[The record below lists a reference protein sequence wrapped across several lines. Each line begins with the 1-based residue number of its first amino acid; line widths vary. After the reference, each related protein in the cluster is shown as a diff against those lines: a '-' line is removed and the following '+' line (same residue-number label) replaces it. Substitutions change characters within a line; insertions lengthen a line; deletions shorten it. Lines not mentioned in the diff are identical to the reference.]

1 MLDTSASNMTVSP
14 YSYPHITSMQW
25 EFDGDPCQRAWVEV
39 DLHALVHNV
48 EEIKSLLSPQTALMA
63 VVKADAYGHGARIVS
78 LKVLEAG
85 ASWLG
90 VATVPEG
97 IELRQAGIDVPI
109 LVLGAV
115 NSPEEITA
123 IAHWKLQPTICSP
136 QQALIFS
143 QTLGNLDQKLPVH
156 VKLDTGMSRLGTFWQ
171 DATEFIELVQGLSNL
186 EIASIY
192 SHLATADDSDPSFMK
207 QQYERFQ
214 SAIAQIKATGI
225 NLPRLHLANSAA
237 TLSDQALHYD
247 MVRVGLALYGLYPA
261 DHLQQVIN
269 LKPVLQV
276 KARVTQVK
284 TISPGTGV
292 SYGYKF
298 VASKETQIAVVGIGY
313 ADGVPRSLSN
323 KMKVLIRGQLIPQIG
338 TITMDQLMLDVSS
351 IPDLQVGEIVTL
363 LGEEGNLKIQADD
376 WASAL
381 GTISWEIL
389 CGFKHRLPR
398 VAVG

>member
-1 MLDTSASNMTVSP
+1 MLDTSASSMTASP
-14 YSYPHITSMQW
+14 CSYPHISSMQW
-25 EFDGDPCQRAWVEV
+25 EFDGDPCQRAWVEI
-39 DLHALVHNV
+39 DLKALVHNV
-48 EEIKSLLSPQTALMA
+48 AQIKSLLSPQTALMA

-78 LKVLEAG
+78 EKVLEAG

-115 NSPEEITA
+115 NSPEEISA

-136 QQALIFS
+136 QQAKIFS
-143 QTLGNLDQKLPVH
+143 ETLENLEQKLPVH

-171 DATEFIELVQGLSNL
+171 DATEFIELVQKLSNL

-192 SHLATADDSDPSFMK
+192 SHLATADDVDPTFMK
-207 QQYERFQ
+207 QQHQRFQ
-214 SAIAQIKATGI
+214 SAIASLKATGI
-225 NLPRLHLANSAA
+225 IPRLHLANSAA
-237 TLSDQALHYD
+237 TLSDRALHYD
-247 MVRVGLALYGLYPA
+247 MVRVGLSLYGLYPA
-261 DHLQQVIN
+261 EHLKQVIN
-269 LKPVLQV
+269 LKPVLSV

-323 KMKVLIRGQLIPQIG
+323 KMKVLIRGQIVPQIG

-351 IPDLQVGEIVTL
+351 IPDLQVGEVVTL
-363 LGEEGNLKIQADD
+363 LGEEGNIKIQADD

>member
-1 MLDTSASNMTVSP
+1 
-14 YSYPHITSMQW
+14 
-25 EFDGDPCQRAWVEV
+25 
-39 DLHALVHNV
+39 
-48 EEIKSLLSPQTALMA
+48 
-63 VVKADAYGHGARIVS
+63 ADAYGHGARIVS
-78 LKVLEAG
+78 QKVLEAG

-115 NSPEEITA
+115 NSPEEIQA
-123 IAHWKLQPTICSP
+123 IADWKLQPTICSS
-136 QQALIFS
+136 QQALTFS
-143 QTLGNLDQKLPVH
+143 KTLGNLEQKLPVH

-171 DATEFIELVQGLSNL
+171 DATEFIELVQKLSNL

-192 SHLATADDSDPSFMK
+192 SHLATADDVDSTFMK
-207 QQYERFQ
+207 QQHERFQ
-214 SAIAQIKATGI
+214 SAIASLKATGI

-261 DHLQQVIN
+261 NHLQQVIN

-298 VASKETQIAVVGIGY
+298 IASKETLIAVVGIGY

-323 KMKVLIRGQLIPQIG
+323 KMKVLIRGQLVPQIG

-351 IPDLQVGEIVTL
+351 IPDLQVGEVVTL
-363 LGEEGNLKIQADD
+363 LGEEGNIKIQADD
-376 WASAL
+376 WALAL